1 MIRHLLVDYGEVI
14 STPLP
19 ESTITGLAAL
29 AGQPRATF
37 LDRYWHHRPA
47 YDLGQPP
54 AEYWSEVL
62 DRDLSGAPRVVDRLT
77 NIDVHGWLW
86 LNPLTLRTLLGH
98 ARRTGAQLALLSNA
112 PEPLARAI
120 ENSHWSRHFD
130 HRYFSC
136 RLGAAKPGPQAFQLV
151 LSDLGA
157 QPDEV
162 LFIDDRAENTR
173 IAHGLGMHTITFAS
187 ASGLNRELRLTT
199 LAEHG
204 SRVTQ
209 EIAASTKFS

>member
-1 MIRHLLVDYGEVI
+1 MIRRLLVDYGEVI

-19 ESTITGLAAL
+19 ENTITDLAAL
-29 AGQPRATF
+29 AGRPRAAF
-37 LDRYWHHRPA
+37 LDRYWYHRPA

-62 DRDLSGAPRVVDRLT
+62 DRDLSGAPQVVDRLT
-77 NIDVHGWLW
+77 NIDVHGWLR
-86 LNPLTLRTLLGH
+86 LNPLTLRRLLGH

-120 ENSHWSRHFD
+120 DHSRWSRHFG
-130 HRYFSC
+130 HRYYSC
-136 RLGAAKPGPQAFQLV
+136 RLGAAKPDPQAFQLA

-173 IAHGLGMHTITFAS
+173 TARDLGMHTSTFAS
-187 ASGLNRELRLTT
+187 ASALNRELHLTT
-199 LAEHG
+199 LAEPDI
-204 SRVTQ
+204 SNV
-209 EIAASTKFS
+209 

>member
-14 STPLP
+14 SAPLA
-19 ESTITGLAAL
+19 EGTMTGLAAL
-29 AGQPRATF
+29 AECPRATF
-37 LDRYWHHRPA
+37 LDRYWRFRPA

-54 AEYWSEVL
+54 AGYWSQVL
-62 DRDLSGAPRVVDRLT
+62 DRDLSGSSRLVGQLT
-77 NIDVHGWLW
+77 DIDVHGWLR
-86 LNPLTLRTLLGH
+86 LNPLTLDVLLAH

-120 ENSHWSRHFD
+120 DGAGWSRHFG

-157 QPDEV
+157 LPAEV
-162 LFIDDRAENTR
+162 LFIDDRPENTR
-173 IAHGLGMHTITFAS
+173 GARELGMRTITFAS
-187 ASGLNRELRLTT
+187 ARALTRGLRSAVPR
-199 LAEHG
+199 
-204 SRVTQ
+204 
-209 EIAASTKFS
+209 